1 MPENHPNLV
10 DTQPGPSL
18 RRPLLAVLAVS
29 AGLFLSLG
37 CDRDQ
42 VSHASVAKEAPAPMT
57 MASGHGA
64 APGAAPMTMPPGAM
78 PPGGMPPGA
87 MPPGAMP
94 PGGMPPGAMPGGQ
107 LPPPPR
113 PTGRGALKWSL
124 PKGWTEAPGSGM
136 RYATLTPPGAGKLE
150 MSVVVLPGPAG
161 GEPANVNRWRG
172 QIGLPPLED
181 DALLA
186 TRKTVASK
194 AGAVAVYDFTS
205 LGDVKTR
212 MVAGLLATTDGNT
225 WFFKLMGD
233 ADPVGKAK
241 PSFIKYLE
249 TLHVD

>member
-1 MPENHPNLV
+1 MPEHHLNLGH
-10 DTQPGPSL
+10 THSGPSA
-18 RRPLLAVLAVS
+18 RRPLLAALAMS

-42 VSHASVAKEAPAPMT
+42 VSHASVAKEAPAPAP
-57 MASGHGA
+57 MAPAH
-64 APGAAPMTMPPGAM
+64 GAAPMTMPPGAM
-78 PPGGMPPGA
+78 PPGA
-87 MPPGAMP
+87 MPPGA
-94 PGGMPPGAMPGGQ
+94 MPPGAMPGGQ

-113 PTGRGALKWSL
+113 PTGKGALKWAL
-124 PKGWTEAPGSGM
+124 PKGWTETPGSGM

-181 DALLA
+181 DALAA
-186 TRKTVASK
+186 TRKTVPSK

-212 MVAGLLATTDGNT
+212 MVSGLLATADGNT
-225 WFFKLMGD
+225 WFFKLMGN
-233 ADPVGKAK
+233 AEPVAKAK
-241 PSFIKYLE
+241 PAFMKYLE
-249 TLHVD
+249 SLHLD